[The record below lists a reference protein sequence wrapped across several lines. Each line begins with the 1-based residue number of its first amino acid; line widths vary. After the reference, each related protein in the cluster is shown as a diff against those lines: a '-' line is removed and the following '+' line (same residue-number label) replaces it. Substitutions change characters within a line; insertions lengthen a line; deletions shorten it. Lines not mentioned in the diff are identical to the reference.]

1 LVSIIVTSG
10 KLCVVYGAAEN
21 QYLPSGISYDEVG
34 ETIESYV
41 EENRDTTAGM
51 AVDIFDTDQDIYQNY
66 FGYAD
71 QENGISVGEDT
82 VFEWGSATK
91 LLVWVSV
98 MQLYEQGKLD
108 LDKDITAYLPDGY
121 LTNLRYDTP
130 VTMTHLMN
138 HTAGFQDLY
147 SDLFVK
153 EEDAIL
159 PLGEALQ
166 AHEPEQIYEPGSVT
180 AYSNWGVAL
189 AGYIVELVSGMEF
202 SAYVHRNIFTPL
214 GMEHSALA
222 ADLSDNDWVR
232 EQRKKLEC
240 YTTEGK
246 LIPNCFYYITLYP
259 AGMCTSTPA
268 DFSLFAKE
276 LLGGGN
282 TLFEYPDTWQK
293 LFSSTNYYGDS
304 DVPENCHGF
313 WVLPFQNLT
322 VGHGGNTAG
331 CSSYL
336 LLDLEAKIGVVV
348 MTNQAGES
356 IYNEDMMNL
365 IFGEFQEENYFSE
378 RVNPDG
384 IYRSA
389 RGIRK
394 GPLKCLSLSFET
406 LDGEPDEVWMNGSN
420 DKISYPYTDY
430 LKVPMATFL
439 LEMGLFLLW
448 IVSVAFSVISLLV
461 KLIRKIV
468 CKLRHQEKAI
478 ITLGNWSA
486 WVSLLQLFLAAMLF
500 MGISEVSSY
509 EVSSSYTWIFAVIG
523 VAMLIL
529 IVMAIYGVYR
539 MRKISSTRKRKI
551 YNIGVEISLA
561 TTVLNIVYWNLF
573 MFWAL

>member
-1 LVSIIVTSG
+1 MFVTSG
-10 KLCVVYGAAEN
+10 NLCVVYGAVEN
-21 QYLPSGISYDEVG
+21 QYLPSGISYGEVG
-34 ETIESYV
+34 KTIESYV
-41 EENRDTTAGM
+41 EENQATTVGM
-51 AVDIFDTDQDIYQNY
+51 AVDIFDADQDIYQNY

-71 QENGISVGEDT
+71 KENGISVGADT

-108 LDKDITAYLPDGY
+108 LDKDITAYLPDGF
-121 LTNLRYDTP
+121 LTNLKYDTP
-130 VTMTHLMN
+130 VTMIHLMN

-166 AHEPEQIYEPGSVT
+166 AHEPAQIYEPGTVT

-189 AGYIVELVSGMEF
+189 AGYIVEQVSGMEF
-202 SAYVHRNIFTPL
+202 CAYVHQNIFTPL
-214 GMEHSALA
+214 GIEHSALA

-232 EQRKKLEC
+232 EQRKNLEC
-240 YTTEGK
+240 YTTEGE
-246 LIPNCFYYITLYP
+246 LIPDCFYYITLYP
-259 AGMCTSTPA
+259 AGMCTSTLT

-276 LLGGGN
+276 ILGGGN
-282 TLFEYPDTWQK
+282 TLFENPDTWQT
-293 LFSSTNYYGDS
+293 LFSSTNDYGDS

-336 LLDLEAKIGVVV
+336 LLDLEAKNGVVV

-365 IFGEFQEENYFSE
+365 IFGDFQEENYFSE
-378 RVNPDG
+378 RLKPGG

-389 RGIRK
+389 RVIRK
-394 GPLKCLSLSFET
+394 GPLKWASLSFET
-406 LDGEPDEVWMNGSN
+406 LDGETDEVWMNGSS
-420 DKISYPYTDY
+420 DKISYTYTDY
-430 LKVPMATFL
+430 LKVPTVTFI
-439 LEMGLFLLW
+439 LEIGLFLLW
-448 IVSVAFSVISLLV
+448 IVAVAFSVISLLV
-461 KLIRKIV
+461 KAIRKIV
-468 CKLRHQEKAI
+468 CTLRHKEKAVI
-478 ITLGNWSA
+478 ALGKWSA
-486 WVSLLQLFLAAMLF
+486 LVSLLQLFLAVLLLMA
-500 MGISEVSSY
+500 IREVSAY

-523 VAMLIL
+523 AAMLIM
-529 IVMAIYGVYR
+529 IVMAVYGACR
-539 MRKISSTRKRKI
+539 MRKIFSTRKRKL
-551 YNIGVEISLA
+551 YNIGVEISLVI
-561 TTVLNIVYWNLF
+561 TVLNILYWNLF